1 MEDQFTRLRYL
12 IGDDK
17 LQLLKQKSIAV
28 FGLGGVG
35 GNVCDALVRSG
46 IGRVDLFDC
55 DKVTITNLNRQLI
68 ATSKTIGLDKVDVMK
83 EHLLSINDQVVINVN
98 KTFLLPDNIDTI
110 DFSVYDYVVD
120 AIDTISTKIAIITK
134 CDQEGIKV
142 ISSMGTGNKLN
153 PLDLEVSD
161 IYQTSV
167 CPLAKVMRY
176 ELKKRGI
183 KHLKVVYSK
192 ELPIKVHIMNENNK
206 AICGSS
212 AFVPS
217 VAGIIIASEI
227 VKDLIKKRY

>member
-1 MEDQFTRLRYL
+1 MEDQFTRFKYL

-98 KTFLLPDNIDTI
+98 KTFLLPDNIDII

-134 CDQEGIKV
+134 CDQEGIKI

-176 ELKKRGI
+176 ELKK
-183 KHLKVVYSK
+183 
-192 ELPIKVHIMNENNK
+192 
-206 AICGSS
+206 
-212 AFVPS
+212 
-217 VAGIIIASEI
+217 
-227 VKDLIKKRY
+227 KRD

>member
-134 CDQEGIKV
+134 CDKEGIKV

-192 ELPIKVHIMNENNK
+192 EPPIKVHIMNENNK

-212 AFVPS
+212 VFVPN